1 MFYYYCIRFVL
12 EKLIKHAH
20 IVKFILILDF
30 FKTAANL
37 KEIQRQGWIDKLDM
51 KNPESVADHTFSMAI
66 MGMVLS
72 DSKNYDTE
80 KILKMILIHDLAESV
95 TGDFTPE
102 QKPKQEKINLENNV
116 FEQIIKNL
124 PSNLKEQYL
133 SLWREYLKN
142 ESKEAIFVHQIDKL
156 EMALQAEMY
165 LQKNFPEKNLK
176 PFFDSAK
183 KEITDPNLLTLLDQL
198 NK

>member
-1 MFYYYCIRFVL
+1 
-12 EKLIKHAH
+12 
-20 IVKFILILDF
+20 
-30 FKTAANL
+30 
-37 KEIQRQGWIDKLDM
+37 
-51 KNPESVADHTFSMAI
+51 
-66 MGMVLS
+66 MVLS

>member
-1 MFYYYCIRFVL
+1 MFYYFCIRFDL
-12 EKLIKHAH
+12 EKLIKHTH
-20 IVKFILILDF
+20 VLKLILILDF

-37 KEIQRQGWIDKLDM
+37 KEIQRQGWIDKLNM

-72 DSKNYDTE
+72 DSNNYDTE
-80 KILKMILIHDLAESV
+80 KILKMILLHDLAESV
-95 TGDFTPE
+95 TGDITPE

-116 FEQIIKNL
+116 FEEIIKNL
-124 PSNLKEQYL
+124 PSNLNKQYC
-133 SLWREYLKN
+133 SLWSEYLKN
-142 ESKEAIFVHQIDKL
+142 ESKEAVFVHQIDKL

-165 LQKNFPEKNLK
+165 LQKNVLKEHLK

-183 KEITDPNLLTLLDQL
+183 KEITDPNLLTILNQL

>member
-1 MFYYYCIRFVL
+1 MFYYYCIRFDL
-12 EKLIKHAH
+12 EKLIKHTH
-20 IVKFILILDF
+20 VLKLILILDF

-37 KEIQRQGWIDKLDM
+37 KEIQRQGWIDKLNM

-72 DSKNYDTE
+72 DSNNYDTE
-80 KILKMILIHDLAESV
+80 KILKMILLHDLAESV
-95 TGDFTPE
+95 TGDITPE

-116 FEQIIKNL
+116 FEEIIKNL
-124 PSNLKEQYL
+124 PSNLNKQYS
-133 SLWREYLKN
+133 SLWSEYLKN
-142 ESKEAIFVHQIDKL
+142 ESKEAVFVHQIDKL

-165 LQKNFPEKNLK
+165 LQKNVLKEHLK

-183 KEITDPNLLTLLDQL
+183 KEITDPNLLTILNQL

>member
-12 EKLIKHAH
+12 EKLIKHTH

-66 MGMVLS
+66 IGMVLS

-116 FEQIIKNL
+116 FEQIIKNI

>member
-1 MFYYYCIRFVL
+1 MFSLTMI
-12 EKLIKHAH
+12 E
-20 IVKFILILDF
+20 DF

-37 KEIQRQGWIDKLDM
+37 KEIQRQGWVEKLDM

-72 DSKNYDTE
+72 DSKNYNTE

-95 TGDFTPE
+95 TGDLTPE

-116 FEQIIKNL
+116 FEQIIINL

-133 SLWREYLKN
+133 SIWSEYLKN

-156 EMALQAEMY
+156 EMALQAEIY
-165 LQKNFPEKNLK
+165 LQKKFPEKNLK